1 MVDPERDDEGM
12 IPAKIGRIDE
22 GEFLLTASEIS
33 YMTRK
38 FIHLY
43 KNRLDQQ
50 ANEKKNN
57 HLEKGVQKK
66 KYGEDFKF

>member
-12 IPAKIGRIDE
+12 NPTKIGRIDE

-43 KNRLDQQ
+43 KNRLD
-50 ANEKKNN
+50 
-57 HLEKGVQKK
+57 
-66 KYGEDFKF
+66 